1 MKGLYILLY
10 LLSICHWAGA
20 QQLYSY
26 VLTDGW
32 KADKAFQISEDTT
45 VIIGLVSDPSNG
57 AQHRIHFTTIDSQNT
72 ILSQDT
78 FLSSDAAF
86 VSYHSPFGM
95 TYNKDKL
102 QLNGLKGDSTG
113 SFDGVSISFN
123 KDMIY
128 ESDVDASY
136 GNSSSVYAAD
146 SVGNRSYYFG
156 SYQDGTRGNTVM
168 TYVQVKSKDSVFT
181 RTFHNNGLLSE
192 FGECIMLPRQML
204 KTSDESFLLIN
215 EFKPVALSYR
225 GVHQGLVIKIDSF
238 GNEIWRLPI
247 WEDSTSVHDLVVA
260 PLANGNYMAVYQD
273 RWFQPYMSPNNT
285 RNVDANANSV
295 TWFVEFSN
303 DGQIIKKWNLRKQ
316 LADKLG
322 VRRYLNSYSDML
334 VQKDGAIILVG
345 SARGNGVY
353 GYDLGFV
360 LKLDKNGKYK
370 WYRQYDI
377 TIAKP
382 YAEGKENIFT
392 YGVTKLVN
400 GGYALAGEYRSDPSA
415 RFPNGTQRG
424 LVLFVDSFGCY
435 EPGCESNDKIGM
447 DIVQEKHQ
455 YFAVYPN
462 PSTGTIHLEGYDN
475 LKPVKIE
482 VFDMQGR
489 EISFTKS
496 DPFTFKLLHLHKSAG
511 VYYLKIYRSD
521 GFYETHKIIKQ

>member
-1 MKGLYILLY
+1 
-10 LLSICHWAGA
+10 
-20 QQLYSY
+20 
-26 VLTDGW
+26 
-32 KADKAFQISEDTT
+32 
-45 VIIGLVSDPSNG
+45 
-57 AQHRIHFTTIDSQNT
+57 
-72 ILSQDT
+72 
-78 FLSSDAAF
+78 
-86 VSYHSPFGM
+86 
-95 TYNKDKL
+95 
-102 QLNGLKGDSTG
+102 
-113 SFDGVSISFN
+113 
-123 KDMIY
+123 
-128 ESDVDASY
+128 
-136 GNSSSVYAAD
+136 
-146 SVGNRSYYFG
+146 
-156 SYQDGTRGNTVM
+156 
-168 TYVQVKSKDSVFT
+168 
-181 RTFHNNGLLSE
+181 
-192 FGECIMLPRQML
+192 
-204 KTSDESFLLIN
+204 
-215 EFKPVALSYR
+215 
-225 GVHQGLVIKIDSF
+225 
-238 GNEIWRLPI
+238 
-247 WEDSTSVHDLVVA
+247 
-260 PLANGNYMAVYQD
+260 MAVYQD

-496 DPFTFKLLHLHKSAG
+496 DPFTFNLLHLHKSAG